1 MLVLY
6 SDSRSALARFFPLV
20 LILLVVG
27 LMLGR
32 SEAAPEVT
40 TLTPLD
46 ACALLTNA
54 DVELVYGTNVGNAQG
69 EQLGSGQFWVSM
81 CNYDNAGFDAP
92 MLSVGLLVK
101 AHGVSEGPTQAYEA
115 HVAELRQQLGEA
127 AVPVPV
133 AGTGARAGWNAD
145 VGQLTVFAGPYQLIL
160 TTNGRFEG
168 DRLAL
173 AKQLAGRAL
182 PRLPAQ

>member
-1 MLVLY
+1 MLAIH
-6 SDSRSALARFFPLV
+6 SESRCAPAGFLPLV
-20 LILLVVG
+20 LILLVIG
-27 LMLGR
+27 LMHGR

-54 DVELVYGTNVGNAQG
+54 DVELVFGTKVGNAQ
-69 EQLGSGQFWVSM
+69 EKQFGSGQFWVSM
-81 CNYDNAGFDAP
+81 CNYDNAEFDAP

-115 HVAELRQQLGEA
+115 HVSELRHQLGEA

-133 AGTGARAGWNAD
+133 AGTGARAGWSAD
-145 VGQLTVFAGPYQLIL
+145 VGQLTVFEGPYQLIL
-160 TTNGRFEG
+160 TTNGRFAG

-182 PRLPAQ
+182 PRLAAQ